1 MPSLSEVHLP
11 DMGLPRV
18 RLPELPSP
26 ATVAGAVAGGITAC
40 ARGTANAA
48 AALAGLGR
56 RDVWTGEDHS
66 HIEVRG
72 VQGPRGMWVARA
84 VEGALEGHPG
94 VLWARVNAP
103 SERVVVALASPPPPQ
118 HELIRLIAEAEEHGS
133 AGAAEPDEPGELD
146 EWTPEPHHPS
156 EGAHRRQSLPA
167 LAADATGLLLT
178 AVTSLSPWTPLPAEV
193 GALAA
198 AVQQHPRLRKWTTKG
213 LTGQEQAESLV
224 PVLSALAQGV
234 ATRGEGLVLDVA
246 QRVAQWREANA
257 YRTAW
262 AEAEERLVRGPDH
275 ATAEPIVVER
285 PGPARQDVTSRYAE
299 RAMGLGVLAGGAAL
313 PYAGPR
319 RALAVALSAVPRAPG
334 AGREGFATSLGRF
347 LALRGV
353 VAMDRGALR
362 RLGQVDTV
370 VLDEEALRSGGHE
383 LTDAA
388 LLAGA
393 EPEQVADRLF
403 ALFDPAAPRR
413 VHSDDGW
420 VLGPLEELELTERTG
435 RQAAGR
441 LRKQGSEYVL
451 GLAEGHRLRA
461 VAGVAAQTLPGAQA
475 LAAAARRAGIRV
487 VLAGDRADYAPGPVR
502 RISAGP
508 QGSAG
513 QALGFADAVVPGGG
527 RLVAS
532 VRGLQADGA
541 VVLLVSGNRRA
552 LGASDCGLGV
562 YREEDPPAWG
572 AHLLLGSDL
581 ESAALILTGVGTARQ
596 VDRDS
601 GVLAAGG
608 SGVGAVAAL
617 HAPPAHACARGQAV
631 SNSAGAVAF
640 GLGVW
645 RARQLLS
652 RPIIPA
658 ASTVPWHLMPSA
670 VVLDRLGTTIDG
682 LTSEEAAARG
692 KGSPGAGEPLRVS
705 LPSAFIDELA
715 NPLTPVLA
723 AGTALAAAM
732 GSRTDAALVA
742 AVTATSALV
751 GGVQRVRT
759 ERALAGLTAR
769 SAIGTRVRRAGAE
782 RLVTAEDLVPGDVI
796 VLRPEDVVPADCR
809 LLTVEGLE
817 MDESS
822 LTGES
827 LPVAKDPMPAVASQI
842 TERTSMLYEGT
853 TVSAGEATAVVVA
866 TGAATEVGRSIATAR
881 LAAPVTGVEA
891 RLTSLTKASL
901 PVAIGSAAAVA
912 GAGLLHGH
920 RLSDG
925 LASAVNLAIA
935 SVPEGLPFLVNA
947 AQLAAARRLADHGAL
962 VRNPRTIEALGR
974 ADVLCFDK
982 TGTLTEGNL
991 QLSAISD
998 GERSLPI
1005 ERLPVPH
1012 KEVLAAALRA
1022 TPPARQAEPMAHQ
1035 TDRAVVAG
1043 ARKAR
1048 VSVNRGASRWRRTDT
1063 LPFDP
1068 SRAYHATAGRTPRGP
1083 LLSVKGAPENIL
1095 KRCHSLRVAGR
1106 ATPLDG
1112 ATREELE
1119 ADVEELASEGRRVLA
1134 VAERRLRADEDLSDD
1149 AVNDLVFLGFI
1160 ILADQLRSGAA
1171 PATARLRQAGVQ
1183 TVMLTGDHPATAEAI
1198 AAHVIG
1204 AEARIVCTGPELD
1217 ELDDARLDALLPTV
1231 DVIAR
1236 CGPHHKVRIVQ
1247 AYQRLGKVVAMTGD
1261 GANDAPAIRLADV
1274 GIALGQRGTPAATAA
1289 ADLVIGDDR
1298 LETIVIALTEGRAM
1312 WTSVRTALAIL
1323 IGGNLGEIAFSVLAS
1338 AFTGTAPLSARQIM
1352 LVNLLTDLAPA
1363 LAIAVRRP
1371 SEDTGE
1377 QLLQEG
1383 PQQSLGTAL
1392 SQEMALRGITT
1403 SLGAGLAWGT
1413 ARLTG
1418 TRRRAS
1424 TVGLASVVGTQLAQ
1438 TLNSGGVDRN
1448 VLTAALGSAAVLVGI
1463 IQTPG
1468 ISQFFGCTP
1477 LGPIAWG
1484 ITLASITTATLL
1496 HTTLPPLAERL
1507 AGTGWLAATTGERPQ
1522 DSAATASPGPL
1533 EAVPALLEQFLRS
1546 VRLVDGPLPAR
1557 RSADHASDD
1566 RDRPGKLTL

>member
-1 MPSLSEVHLP
+1 MSLLSE
-11 DMGLPRV
+11 V

-26 ATVAGAVAGGITAC
+26 AVVAGGVAGAVAAC
-40 ARGTANAA
+40 VRGTAVAA
-48 AALAGLGR
+48 GALAGLER
-56 RDVWTGEDHS
+56 RDVWSREDRS

-72 VQGPRGMWVARA
+72 VHGPRGTWVARS
-84 VEGALEGHPG
+84 VERALEEHPG

-103 SERVVVALASPPPPQ
+103 SERVVVSLASPPPPE
-118 HELIRLIAEAEEHGS
+118 HELIRIVAHAEEH
-133 AGAAEPDEPGELD
+133 AAAPTAEPDEFD
-146 EWTPEPHHPS
+146 EWSPEPHHPS
-156 EGAHRRQSLPA
+156 EAPHRRQSLPA
-167 LAADATGLLLT
+167 LAADTVGLLLT
-178 AVTSLSPWTPLPAEV
+178 AVTSLSPWTQLPAEV
-193 GALAA
+193 GALAT
-198 AVQQHPRLRKWTTKG
+198 AVQHHPRLRKWTTKG
-213 LTGQEQAESLV
+213 LTGQEQAELLL

-234 ATRGEGLVLDVA
+234 ATRGEGLVLDVV
-246 QRVAQWREANA
+246 QRVAQWQEAEA
-257 YRTAW
+257 HRRAW
-262 AEAEERLVRGPDH
+262 ATAEERLVRGPGH
-275 ATAEPIVVER
+275 AAADPIVVER
-285 PGPARQDVTSRYAE
+285 PGPTRQDVTARYAE
-299 RAMGLGVLAGGAAL
+299 RTMAFSVLAGAAAL

-319 RALAVALSAVPRAPG
+319 RALAVALSSVPKAPG

-347 LALRGV
+347 LARRGV
-353 VAMDRGALR
+353 VAMDRSALR

-370 VLDEEALRSGGHE
+370 VLDEEALHSGGHE
-383 LTDAA
+383 LTDLA
-388 LLAGA
+388 LFGDA
-393 EPEQVADRLF
+393 EPEQISERLF
-403 ALFDPAAPRR
+403 TLFDPTTPRQ
-413 VHSDDGW
+413 VHRDDGW
-420 VLGPLEELELTERTG
+420 VLGPLDELDAVEPAGRTG
-435 RQAAGR
+435 SEAAER
-441 LRKQGSEYVL
+441 LKRQGSEYVL
-451 GLAEGHRLRA
+451 GLAEGDRLRA
-461 VAGVAAQTLPGAQA
+461 VAGVAARTLPGAQA
-475 LAAAARRAGIRV
+475 LASAARRGGIRV
-487 VLAGDRADYAPGPVR
+487 VLASDRADP
-502 RISAGP
+502 
-508 QGSAG
+508 
-513 QALGFADAVVPGGG
+513 ALGFVDAVVPAGG

-541 VVLLVSGNRRA
+541 VVLLVSDNRPA

-572 AHLLLGSDL
+572 ADLLIGTDL
-581 ESAALILTGVGTARQ
+581 ESAALILAGVGTARQ

-617 HAPPAHACARGQAV
+617 QAPPAQACARGQAA
-631 SNSAGAVAF
+631 SNSAGAIAF

-652 RPIIPA
+652 RPVTPA
-658 ASTVPWHLMPSA
+658 VSTVPWHLMPTA
-670 VVLDRLGTTIDG
+670 LVLDRLGTTVEG
-682 LTSEEAAARG
+682 LSSAEAAARA
-692 KGSPGAGEPLRVS
+692 KGSSGANEPLHSS

-723 AGTALAAAM
+723 AGAALAAAV

-742 AVTATSALV
+742 AITATSALV

-759 ERALAGLTAR
+759 ERALAELTAR

-809 LLTVEGLE
+809 LLTAEGLE
-817 MDESS
+817 VDESS

-827 LPVAKDPMPAVASQI
+827 LPVAKDPAPAFASQI

-853 TVSAGEATAVVVA
+853 TVSAGRATAVVVA

-881 LAAPVTGVEA
+881 QAAPVTGVEA
-891 RLTSLTKASL
+891 RLTSLTKAGL
-901 PVAIGSAAAVA
+901 PVAFASAAAVA
-912 GAGLLHGH
+912 GAGLLHGR
-920 RLSDG
+920 RLTDG
-925 LASAVNLAIA
+925 LASAVNLAVA

-982 TGTLTEGNL
+982 TGTLTDGNL
-991 QLSAISD
+991 QLSAVSD
-998 GERSLPI
+998 GRRSLPV

-1012 KEVLAAALRA
+1012 KEILAAALRA

-1035 TDRAVVAG
+1035 TDRAVAAG
-1043 ARKAR
+1043 ARRAR
-1048 VSVNRGASRWRRTDT
+1048 VSVNRGAPRWRRTDT

-1068 SRAYHATAGRTPRGP
+1068 CRAYHATAGRTSTAGRTPHGL

-1095 KRCHSLRVAGR
+1095 ERCHFLRADGR
-1106 ATPLDG
+1106 PIPLDG
-1112 ATREELE
+1112 AVRKELE
-1119 ADVEELASEGRRVLA
+1119 ATIEELASAGRRVLA
-1134 VAERRLRADEDLSDD
+1134 VAERTLPPDEDLSDE
-1149 AVNDLVFLGFI
+1149 AVDGLVFLGFV
-1160 ILADQLRSGAA
+1160 ILADQVRTGAA

-1183 TVMLTGDHPATAEAI
+1183 TVMLTGDHPATADAI
-1198 AAHVIG
+1198 AAHVLG
-1204 AEARIVCTGPELD
+1204 TEHRTVCTGPELD
-1217 ELDDARLDALLPTV
+1217 ELDDGQLDALLPTV

-1236 CGPHHKVRIVQ
+1236 CGPHHKVRIVH

-1274 GIALGQRGTPAATAA
+1274 GIALGRRGTPAATAA

-1298 LETIVIALTEGRAM
+1298 LETIVTALTEGRAM

-1323 IGGNLGEIAFSVLAS
+1323 IGGNLGEVAFSVLAS
-1338 AFTGTAPLSARQIM
+1338 ALTGAAPLSARQIM

-1371 SEDTGE
+1371 GEDTGE

-1383 PQQSLGTAL
+1383 PQRSLGTAL
-1392 SQEMALRGITT
+1392 TQEMMLRGITT
-1403 SLGAGLAWGT
+1403 TLGAGLAWGV

-1418 TRRRAS
+1418 TRRRAG
-1424 TVGLASVVGTQLAQ
+1424 TIGLASVVGTQLAQ
-1438 TLNSGGVDRN
+1438 TLTSGVDRN

-1477 LGPIAWG
+1477 LGPIAWS

-1496 HTTLPPLAERL
+1496 HTTLPPLAQLL
-1507 AGTGWLAATTGERPQ
+1507 ANTGWLSSTAGKEPQGAAAP
-1522 DSAATASPGPL
+1522 ASPRPF
-1533 EAVPALLEQFLRS
+1533 EAALAPLEQFLRA
-1546 VRLVDGPLPAR
+1546 VHLMEIPQPAE
-1557 RSADHASDD
+1557 
-1566 RDRPGKLTL
+1566 